1 MCKPQIWD
9 LAFSKPTVCVVISHH
24 FLWADNGDI
33 IYHILYAKTMGVP
46 LRSFVT
52 WPFVKS
58 PCFPGIR
65 GYIPEDHQS
74 SVTEPSLGC
83 LKRPLQLLL
92 SKHTE
97 AAWNWNRH
105 SWIDMT
111 ATQHCIKH
119 CIYIYTIRLCWN
131 MHRKPICR
139 RYSFSQSFSRL
150 ENSCPVWLGE
160 SAMCFFGKYLLQSLV
175 SFRCWMDV
183 ACDNDGFLLVH
194 KNYEEMYPSR
204 SKTS

>member
-1 MCKPQIWD
+1 MFKPQIWD

-33 IYHILYAKTMGVP
+33 IYHILYMQKKMGVP

-65 GYIPEDHQS
+65 GYVPEDHQS

-92 SKHTE
+92 SKHPE
-97 AAWNWNRH
+97 AAWN
-105 SWIDMT
+105 
-111 ATQHCIKH
+111 
-119 CIYIYTIRLCWN
+119 
-131 MHRKPICR
+131 
-139 RYSFSQSFSRL
+139 
-150 ENSCPVWLGE
+150 
-160 SAMCFFGKYLLQSLV
+160 
-175 SFRCWMDV
+175 
-183 ACDNDGFLLVH
+183 
-194 KNYEEMYPSR
+194 
-204 SKTS
+204 